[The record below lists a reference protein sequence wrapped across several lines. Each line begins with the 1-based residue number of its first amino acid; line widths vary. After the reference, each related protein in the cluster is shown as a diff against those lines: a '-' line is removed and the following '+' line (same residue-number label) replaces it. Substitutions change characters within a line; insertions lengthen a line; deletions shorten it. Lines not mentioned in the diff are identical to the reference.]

1 MAEIKARA
9 TDMIGKSIVSE
20 ETGRK
25 FGIVNNVDFVTE
37 SGELLNLVVEQP
49 TKHLQELNLKTD
61 DRGRLLIPFSA
72 VKSVGDFV
80 IVSESELV

>member
-1 MAEIKARA
+1 MPESKVRA
-9 TDMIGKSIVSE
+9 ADVVGKTIISE

-25 FGIVNNVDFVTE
+25 FGIVSNVDFVTE
-37 SGELLNLVVEQP
+37 SGELLNIIVEQP
-49 TKHLQELNLKTD
+49 TRYIQDLNPKSD

-80 IVSESELV
+80 VVSESELI